1 VPSPKAEEKRKAP
14 RYPLERLAKI
24 LPGRSN
30 PPRYC
35 LTTDISNGG
44 VRVNAFGFAIPDEF
58 VLLLSG
64 DGPARDG
71 TYRVIWRLGR
81 DVGAKFIGRETP

>member
-1 VPSPKAEEKRKAP
+1 VPLPKAKEKRETS

-24 LPGRSN
+24 QPGRSN

-35 LTTDISNGG
+35 LISNISDGG
-44 VRVNAFGFAIPDEF
+44 VRINAFGFDIPDEF

-64 DGPARDG
+64 DGLARDG
-71 TYRVIWRLGR
+71 TYRVIWRLGQ